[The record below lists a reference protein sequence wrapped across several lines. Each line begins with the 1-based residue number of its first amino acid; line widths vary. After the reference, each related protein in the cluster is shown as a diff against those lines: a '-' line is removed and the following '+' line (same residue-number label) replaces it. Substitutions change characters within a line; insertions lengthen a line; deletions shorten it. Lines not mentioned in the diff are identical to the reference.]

1 VRWCDFVILSW
12 QAVRLGIREPYR
24 MAVAGEFDVV
34 QIALTVE
41 SQSGYGEVAA
51 GPRLDERAI
60 SSTLAWLRQMVA
72 GYPDPET
79 LLADLP
85 VAASRWSAAYGVV
98 AALDAAV
105 HDLVGKRQGV
115 PVHRLAGL
123 DTWAPIETG
132 HTIGIGPAED
142 AGAFARMLTKRGF
155 RAFRIKVGA
164 TDPAVDVARVAAV
177 RSAAPDARL
186 MIDPSGTWSPVQAV
200 QTLDSMA
207 ELKLDAVA
215 QPIAPGN
222 PARMGWV
229 AERSP
234 APIVADEDVA
244 TAADVERLAGAVHGV
259 TVKLARSGG
268 ILPALQVMRAASAA
282 GMTVVLGGQPGST
295 LAVAPAVHLAGRATW
310 VDLDGHLMLEADPWT
325 GIDGTDGTL
334 RLDGSPGLGV
344 RRSALAAVQ
353 Y

>member
-1 VRWCDFVILSW
+1 MILSW
-12 QAVRLGIREPYR
+12 HAVRLGIRKPYR
-24 MAVAGEFDVV
+24 MSVAGEFDVV
-34 QIALTVE
+34 QIALTVD

-186 MIDPSGTWSPVQAV
+186 VIDPSGTWSPVQAV

>member
-1 VRWCDFVILSW
+1 MILSW
-12 QAVRLGIREPYR
+12 HTVRMGIREPYR
-24 MAVAGEFDVV
+24 MSVTGELDVV

-41 SQSGYGEVAA
+41 SQSGYGEVAS
-51 GPRLDERAI
+51 GPRLDQRAI
-60 SSTLAWLRQMVA
+60 SSTLAWLRQTVA

-85 VAASRWSAAYGVV
+85 VAASRWSAAHSVM
-98 AALDAAV
+98 AALDAAL

-115 PVHRLAGL
+115 PVHRLAGS
-123 DTWAPIETG
+123 DQWAPIETG
-132 HTIGIGPAED
+132 HTIGIGLAED

-155 RAFRIKVGA
+155 RAFKINVGA
-164 TDPAVDVARVAAV
+164 ADPAVDVARVAAV
-177 RSAAPDARL
+177 RAAAPDARL
-186 MIDPSGTWSPVQAV
+186 VIDPSGAWSPVQAV
-200 QTLDSMA
+200 QALDSMA
-207 ELKLDAVA
+207 ELKLDAVE

-234 APIVADEDVA
+234 APVVADEDVA

-268 ILPALQVMRAASAA
+268 ILAALQVMRAASAV
-282 GMTVVLGGQPGST
+282 GMTVVLDCQPGST
-295 LAVAPAVHLAGRATW
+295 LGVAPAVHLAGRATW

-344 RRSALAAVQ
+344 RRIATAGVQ
-353 Y
+353 Q